1 MNKGLEAQGRANL
14 QDSGSLTLVYRK
26 EPKMT
31 DETDKGGRGGGQRKK
46 TGGCVIQYFIIV
58 RRNEIKV
65 GK

>member
-31 DETDKGGRGGGQRKK
+31 DETDKGGRGGDKGKK
-46 TGGCVIQYFIIV
+46 QVDV
-58 RRNEIKV
+58 
-65 GK
+65 